1 MTRQVD
7 KITTHFTTMI
17 VRVKPAPYSG
27 SGIFLTSDLD
37 REAGY
42 RVLATYMHR
51 FPADGSTE
59 PAFLLAAPD
68 GTILQRACSVMQAV
82 EIDGEPI
89 A

>member
-1 MTRQVD
+1 MTKRAE
-7 KITTHFTTMI
+7 KLKTHFETMI
-17 VRVKPAPYSG
+17 VRVKPAPYGG
-27 SGIFLTSDLD
+27 SGIFQISDLD

-68 GTILQRACSVMQAV
+68 GT
-82 EIDGEPI
+82 
-89 A
+89 